1 MEHNTKKILENFRI
15 PGKFISAEVNKTGLI
30 NDTYIAI
37 YEYNRIQ
44 SRFILQRIN
53 TLVFTKPVEVMAN
66 IDLILNHQAKKVFS
80 DPDHPDPGRGVLK
93 LVYTN
98 DGKSFHKDIK
108 KNYWRVYY
116 FIDDTVGFNIVE
128 SERQAYEAA
137 KMFGKFSNY
146 LSDLDIKQIH
156 VTIPDFH
163 NIVKRYETLKLSIE
177 KDEVNRV
184 SECRKEI
191 DFALDRKYLCNIITN
206 LLSEVKIP
214 IRVTHNDTKINNVL
228 MDRKTLKGLC
238 VIDLDTVMPG
248 TVLSDFGDMVRTF
261 TNSVNEDVPDI
272 SKIKMRL
279 NIFRAMAEGY
289 ISEAKDFL
297 TSLEKSYLVYGSKLI
312 TLIQGIR
319 NLTDYLKGDVY
330 YKIDYPEHNLDRT
343 RNQFALL
350 RSIEEQEKKME
361 EIIENLELFFNL
373 SYGN

>member
-15 PGKFISAEVNKTGLI
+15 PGKFLSTEVNKTGLI
-30 NDTYIAI
+30 NDTYISVFD
-37 YEYNRIQ
+37 YNNQ
-44 SRFILQRIN
+44 QTSFVLQRIN

-66 IDLILNHQAKKVFS
+66 IDLILDHQAKKVML
-80 DPDHPDPGRGVLK
+80 DPDHPDPKRGVLK
-93 LVYTN
+93 LVYAN
-98 DGKSFHKDIK
+98 DERSFYQDTE

-116 FIDDTVGFNIVE
+116 LIENTVGFDVAE
-128 SERQAYEAA
+128 TEAQAYEAA
-137 KMFGKFSNY
+137 KMFGRFGNY
-146 LSDLDIKQIH
+146 LSDLDVKQIH

-184 SECRKEI
+184 GECSEEI

-206 LLSEVKIP
+206 LLKESKIP
-214 IRVTHNDTKINNVL
+214 VRVTHNDTKINNVL
-228 MDRKTLKGLC
+228 MDRETLKGLC

-261 TNSVNEDVPDI
+261 TNSVNEDVPDV
-272 SKIKMRL
+272 SKVKMRL

-289 ISEAKDFL
+289 LSEANDFL
-297 TSLEKSYLVYGSKLI
+297 TPVEKSNLVYGGKLI
-312 TLIQGIR
+312 TLMQGIR

-350 RSIEEQEKKME
+350 RSIEEQEMKME
-361 EIIENLELFFNL
+361 EIIENL
-373 SYGN
+373 